1 MQGIIRL
8 YSSHPIRP
16 SSLIL
21 CRLRPNVSH
30 LTTKTQNAACNHH
43 IHLYSRAL
51 FQPSRAI
58 TVAQI
63 DSIPHCAWSKSRRL
77 LLLRWC
83 LSRTAGLQ
91 NVGVT
96 RSVIAL
102 SSFFLST
109 HVGVLNPRVG
119 KNLIH
124 SSTTAWVEVEHTA
137 NDVPSI
143 TWQ

>member
-1 MQGIIRL
+1 MQSIIRL

-30 LTTKTQNAACNHH
+30 LTTETQNASCNRH

-51 FQPSRAI
+51 FHPSQAI
-58 TVAQI
+58 TVARN
-63 DSIPHCAWSKSRRL
+63 DFVPYCAWSKSKRL

-109 HVGVLNPRVG
+109 HVGVLNPRIG

-124 SSTTAWVEVEHTA
+124 SSTTARVEVEHTA
-137 NDVPSI
+137 NDVSSI